1 MIRLLLVSL
10 GFVVLLTACG
20 FFDSPPPEEEAT
32 PETQVTQEDQAV
44 QETPETQEIQE
55 DQEYKERVLQEEKVL
70 AQQEKEAE
78 ALTPVAADEPLVQAA
93 AAEATAQPQESPES
107 IQNLFLPPDSEEED
121 VSASEEL
128 TDQEAA
134 AATDA
139 DPLAEFAEAGLAQE
153 GAAEEEA
160 TPEEVVDPEAIPL
173 LTETESQEISEAE
186 APESEGTALAAATA
200 VDTEFRE
207 VEEAPPKA
215 APTKRKR
222 KNLDSEERTEL
233 LENIHGR
240 LLKAQELGLPMVRD
254 PRAEQLVQAVYFG
267 FDDSRLTK
275 EFLEQLIAEAPA
287 VLEEL
292 ETRGDLILQIE
303 GHADERGDEE
313 YNLALGHRRANTIHN
328 LLKIYVIDPTTLR
341 TISFG
346 EEFPAIPESN
356 KQAWAK
362 NRRVA
367 FTFLLREP

>member
-32 PETQVTQEDQAV
+32 PETQETQEDQTT
-44 QETPETQEIQE
+44 EEIQAIQK
-55 DQEYKERVLQEEKVL
+55 DQEHKEQIE
-70 AQQEKEAE
+70 QQEKIFAQHEEATA
-78 ALTPVAADEPLVQAA
+78 ALTPVSEDQPLV
-93 AAEATAQPQESPES
+93 
-107 IQNLFLPPDSEEED
+107 
-121 VSASEEL
+121 
-128 TDQEAA
+128 QEAA
-134 AATDA
+134 AEEAAQPEEAPAAVLELLKPQASEEEPIPESKEFA
-139 DPLAEFAEAGLAQE
+139 DGEEVADSGTGLLAEFAESEITQE
-153 GAAEEEA
+153 QPAEKEA

-173 LTETESQEISEAE
+173 LTETESQEVSEAE

-254 PRAEQLVQAVYFG
+254 PRAEQLVQAVYFE

-292 ETRGDLILQIE
+292 ENRGDLILQIE

-328 LLKIYVIDPTTLR
+328 LLKIYIIDPTTLR